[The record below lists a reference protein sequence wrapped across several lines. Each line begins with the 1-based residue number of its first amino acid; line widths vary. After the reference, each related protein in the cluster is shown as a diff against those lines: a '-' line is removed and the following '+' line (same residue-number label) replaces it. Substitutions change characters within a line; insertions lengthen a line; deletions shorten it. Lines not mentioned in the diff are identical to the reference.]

1 MLERLELANVGPA
14 PAMSLDL
21 APRFNLFTGDNGLG
35 KSFLLDVA
43 WWALTRRWPQE
54 VNPRMTSGLPAQ
66 PRDPAAP
73 AKIHLR
79 VRSATTDVEYE
90 AAYSSAD
97 GAWKGN
103 RGRPWAPGLVV
114 YAHADGSF
122 SVWDPVRNYWN
133 RRSGAAPAE
142 RRPAYVFTEAEV
154 WDGLWNQS
162 ASRPVPVCNG
172 LLYDWAHWINAGDD
186 RAEAMATA
194 LRALAPTAAD
204 TFVPGPLVRLSLQDA
219 REIPSIVTRGHA
231 GPVPV
236 LHASAGVRRAVALA
250 YMLTWA
256 RSEHRLAVQQT
267 GRPSARQAIILFDE
281 VESHLHPRWQRSM
294 LKSLREAGGA
304 IFAGMDFQ
312 YLVST
317 HSPLVLASA
326 EPWFDAAQDAWFD
339 IDLAGDPPRVTL
351 QRRPYVPLGTAG
363 HWLTS
368 EAFDLATDRGSVEA
382 EEAVLRARAVLRE
395 RAPRLDAVME
405 VHDGLRRTL
414 PELDPFWVRWNA
426 FVERCGGEP

>member
-1 MLERLELANVGPA
+1 MLESLKLVNVGPA
-14 PAMSLDL
+14 PEMALQL

-73 AKIHLR
+73 SRINLR
-79 VRSATTDVEYE
+79 VQSATTAKQYE
-90 AAYSSAD
+90 ATYSKAD
-97 GAWKGN
+97 GTWK
-103 RGRPWAPGLVV
+103 RSPGRPWAPGLVV

-133 RRSGAAPAE
+133 RRDDAGAKE

-154 WDGLWNQS
+154 WDGLWNQN

-172 LLYDWAHWINAGDD
+172 LLYDWAHWINAKDA
-186 RAEAMATA
+186 RAEAMAA
-194 LRALAPTAAD
+194 VLKALAPTPAE
-204 TFVPGPLVRLSLQDA
+204 TFAPGPLVRLSLQDA
-219 REIPSIVTRGHA
+219 REIPSIATHHA

-250 YMLTWA
+250 YMITWA
-256 RSEHRLAVQQT
+256 HSEHQLAVAQT
-267 GRPSARQAIILFDE
+267 GRRSARRVIVLFDE

-294 LKSLREAGGA
+294 LKSLQEAGSA
-304 IFAGMDFQ
+304 IFADVDFQ

-326 EPWFDAAQDAWFD
+326 EPWFDEEKDAWFD
-339 IDLAGDPPRVTL
+339 IDLAGDPPQVCL
-351 QRRPYVPLGTAG
+351 QRRPYVRHGTADD
-363 HWLTS
+363 WLTS
-368 EAFDLATDRGSVEA
+368 EAFDLATDRGSIEA
-382 EEAVLRARAVLRE
+382 EEAVLRAMEVLRQP
-395 RAPRLDAVME
+395 APPELDTVME

-426 FVERCGGEP
+426 FVERCGAEP

>member
-73 AKIHLR
+73 AKILLR

-90 AAYSSAD
+90 ATYSSAD

-133 RRSGAAPAE
+133 RRTGAAE

-172 LLYDWAHWINAGDD
+172 LLYDWAHWINARDD
-186 RAEAMATA
+186 RAEAMATV

-267 GRPSARQAIILFDE
+267 SHAPARRTIILFDE

-294 LKSLREAGGA
+294 LKSLQEAGGA

>member
-1 MLERLELANVGPA
+1 MLERLKLANVGPA
-14 PAMSLDL
+14 PEMTLEL

-54 VNPRMTSGLPAQ
+54 VNSRMTSGLPAQ
-66 PRDPAAP
+66 PRDPAA
-73 AKIHLR
+73 AATIHLR

-90 AAYSSAD
+90 ATYAKAD

-103 RGRPWAPGLVV
+103 RGRPWAPGIVV

-122 SVWDPVRNYWN
+122 SVWDPVRNYSG
-133 RRSGAAPAE
+133 RRSGAGAAE

-162 ASRPVPVCNG
+162 ATRPVPVCNG
-172 LLYDWAHWINAGDD
+172 LLYDWAHWINAKDE
-186 RAEAMATA
+186 RAEAMATV
-194 LRALAPTAAD
+194 LHALAPAPED
-204 TFVPGPLVRLSLQDA
+204 TLAPGPLVRHALHDA
-219 REIPSIVTRGHA
+219 REIPSIQTRHA
-231 GPVPV
+231 GAVPV

-256 RSEHRLAVQQT
+256 RSEHQLAVEQT
-267 GRPSARQAIILFDE
+267 GRPSARQAIVLFDE
-281 VESHLHPRWQRSM
+281 VESHLHPRWQRSV
-294 LKSLREAGGA
+294 LKSLQEASGA
-304 IFAGMDFQ
+304 IFAGVDCQ

-317 HSPLVLASA
+317 HSALVLASA
-326 EPWFDAAQDAWFD
+326 EPWFDVEKDAWFD
-339 IDLAGDPPRVTL
+339 IDLTGDPPRACL

-368 EAFDLATDRGSVEA
+368 EAFDLATDRGSPEA
-382 EEAVLRARAVLRE
+382 EEAVLRAREVLRE
-395 RAPRLDAVME
+395 PEPALEVVRDVDA
-405 VHDGLRRTL
+405 GLRRTL

-426 FVERCGGEP
+426 FLEHCGVGEP

>member
-14 PAMSLDL
+14 PAMSFDL

-79 VRSATTDVEYE
+79 VRSATTDMEYE
-90 AAYSSAD
+90 ATYSSAD

-122 SVWDPVRNYWN
+122 SVWDPARNYWN
-133 RRSGAAPAE
+133 RRTGAAE

-172 LLYDWAHWINAGDD
+172 LLYDWAHWINARDD
-186 RAEAMATA
+186 RAEAMATV

-256 RSEHRLAVQQT
+256 RSEHRLAVQRT
-267 GRPSARQAIILFDE
+267 SHAPARRTIILFDE

-294 LKSLREAGGA
+294 LKSLQEAGGA

-395 RAPRLDAVME
+395 REPRLDAVME

>member
-90 AAYSSAD
+90 ATYSSAD

-122 SVWDPVRNYWN
+122 SVWDPARNYWN
-133 RRSGAAPAE
+133 RRTGAAE

-172 LLYDWAHWINAGDD
+172 LLYDWAHWINARDD
-186 RAEAMATA
+186 RAEAMAMA
-194 LRALAPTAAD
+194 LRALVPAAAD

-256 RSEHRLAVQQT
+256 RSEHRLAVQRT
-267 GRPSARQAIILFDE
+267 GHAPARRTIILFDE

-294 LKSLREAGGA
+294 LKSLQEAGGA

>member
-79 VRSATTDVEYE
+79 VRSTTTDVEYE
-90 AAYSSAD
+90 ATYSSAD

-103 RGRPWAPGLVV
+103 RGRPWASGLVV

-133 RRSGAAPAE
+133 PSSDTDAAE

-154 WDGLWNQS
+154 WDGLWNRS

-172 LLYDWAHWINAGDD
+172 LLYDWAHWINAKDD
-186 RAEAMATA
+186 RAEAMATV
-194 LRALAPTAAD
+194 LRALAPTVAD
-204 TFVPGPLVRLSLQDA
+204 AFAPGPLVRLSLQDA
-219 REIPSIVTRGHA
+219 REIPSIVTRGHP
-231 GPVPV
+231 GPVPI

-256 RSEHRLAVQQT
+256 RSEHRLAVQRT
-267 GRPSARQAIILFDE
+267 SHAPARRTIILFDE

-294 LKSLREAGGA
+294 LKSLQEAGGA

-339 IDLAGDPPRVTL
+339 IDVAGDPPRVAL

-382 EEAVLRARAVLRE
+382 EEAVLRAREVLRE
-395 RAPRLDAVME
+395 PEPRLDAVMA

>member
-90 AAYSSAD
+90 ATYSSAD

-103 RGRPWAPGLVV
+103 RSRPWAPGLVV

-122 SVWDPVRNYWN
+122 SVWDPARNYWN
-133 RRSGAAPAE
+133 RRTGAAE

-172 LLYDWAHWINAGDD
+172 LLYDWAHWINARDD
-186 RAEAMATA
+186 RAEAMATV

-256 RSEHRLAVQQT
+256 RSEHRLAVQRT
-267 GRPSARQAIILFDE
+267 SHAPARRTIILFDE

-294 LKSLREAGGA
+294 LKSLQEAGGA

>member
-1 MLERLELANVGPA
+1 MLERLQLANVGPA
-14 PAMSLDL
+14 PEMTLEL

-73 AKIHLR
+73 AAIHLR
-79 VRSATTDVEYE
+79 IRSATTDVEYE
-90 AAYSSAD
+90 ASYAKAE
-97 GAWKGN
+97 GVWKGS
-103 RGRPWAPGLVV
+103 RGRPWAPGVVV

-122 SVWDPVRNYWN
+122 SVWDPVRNYWG
-133 RRSGAAPAE
+133 RRSGAGAAE

-162 ASRPVPVCNG
+162 AARPVPVCNG
-172 LLYDWAHWINAGDD
+172 LLVDWAHWINAKDE
-186 RAEAMATA
+186 RAEAMATV
-194 LRALAPTAAD
+194 LEALAPSPAD
-204 TFVPGPLVRLSLQDA
+204 AFAPGPLVRHALHDA
-219 REIPSIVTRGHA
+219 REIPSIETRYA
-231 GPVPV
+231 GAVPV

-256 RSEHRLAVQQT
+256 RSEHKLAAARA
-267 GRPSARQAIILFDE
+267 GRPSARQAIVLFDE
-281 VESHLHPRWQRSM
+281 VESHLHPRWQRSI
-294 LKSLREAGGA
+294 LKSLQEASGA
-304 IFAGMDFQ
+304 IFAGLDCQ

-317 HSPLVLASA
+317 HSALVLASA
-326 EPWFDAAQDAWFD
+326 EPWFDAEKDAWFD
-339 IDLAGDPPRVTL
+339 IDLAGEPPRVCL
-351 QRRPYVPLGTAG
+351 QRRRFVPLGTPG

-368 EAFDLATDRGSVEA
+368 EAFDLATDRGSTEA
-382 EEAVLRARAVLRE
+382 EEAVLRAREVLRE
-395 RAPRLDAVME
+395 PEPALEAVKDVDA
-405 VHDGLRRTL
+405 GLRRTL

-426 FVERCGGEP
+426 FLERCGIGEP

>member
-1 MLERLELANVGPA
+1 MEPERLA
-14 PAMSLDL
+14 
-21 APRFNLFTGDNGLG
+21 
-35 KSFLLDVA
+35 
-43 WWALTRRWPQE
+43 
-54 VNPRMTSGLPAQ
+54 
-66 PRDPAAP
+66 
-73 AKIHLR
+73 
-79 VRSATTDVEYE
+79 
-90 AAYSSAD
+90 
-97 GAWKGN
+97 
-103 RGRPWAPGLVV
+103 
-114 YAHADGSF
+114 
-122 SVWDPVRNYWN
+122 
-133 RRSGAAPAE
+133 
-142 RRPAYVFTEAEV
+142 
-154 WDGLWNQS
+154 
-162 ASRPVPVCNG
+162 PVPVCNG
-172 LLYDWAHWINAGDD
+172 LLYDWAHWINARDD
-186 RAEAMATA
+186 RAEAMATV

-256 RSEHRLAVQQT
+256 RSEHRLAVQRT
-267 GRPSARQAIILFDE
+267 SHAPARRTIILFDE

-294 LKSLREAGGA
+294 LKSLQEAGGA

>member
-1 MLERLELANVGPA
+1 MLERLRLTNVGPA
-14 PAMSLDL
+14 PDMTLEL

-54 VNPRMTSGLPAQ
+54 VNPRMTSGLPAR
-66 PRDPAAP
+66 PHDPAVA
-73 AKIHLR
+73 AKIQLR
-79 VRSATTDVEYE
+79 VRSATSDVEYE
-90 AAYSSAD
+90 ATYSKAD

-133 RRSGAAPAE
+133 RRSGTGAAE
-142 RRPAYVFTEAEV
+142 RRPAYVLTEAEV

-162 ASRPVPVCNG
+162 AARPVPVCNG
-172 LLYDWAHWINAGDD
+172 LLYDWAHWINAKDD
-186 RAEAMATA
+186 RAEAMAA
-194 LRALAPTAAD
+194 VLQALAPSPAD
-204 TFVPGPLVRLSLQDA
+204 TFAPGPLVRLSLHDA
-219 REIPSIVTRGHA
+219 REIPSVVTPHA
-231 GPVPV
+231 DAVPV

-250 YMLTWA
+250 YMITWA
-256 RSEHRLAVQQT
+256 RSEHQLAVKQT
-267 GRPSARQAIILFDE
+267 GRPSARQAIVLFDE
-281 VESHLHPRWQRSM
+281 VESHLHPRWQRSI
-294 LKSLREAGGA
+294 LKSLQAAGSA
-304 IFAGMDFQ
+304 IFAGVDFQ

-326 EPWFDAAQDAWFD
+326 EPWFDAERDAWFD
-339 IDLAGDPPRVTL
+339 IDYSGEPPRIHL

-368 EAFDLATDRGSVEA
+368 EAFDLATDRGSLEA
-382 EEAVLRARAVLRE
+382 EAAILKARAILRDPE
-395 RAPRLDAVME
+395 PQLDAVMK
-405 VHDGLRRTL
+405 VHDDLCKTL
-414 PELDPFWVRWNA
+414 PGLDPFWVRWNA
-426 FVERCGGEP
+426 FVERCGGTL

>member
-1 MLERLELANVGPA
+1 MLESLKLANVGPA
-14 PAMSLDL
+14 PQMTLHL

-43 WWALTRRWPQE
+43 WWALTQSWPQE

-66 PRDPAAP
+66 PRDHTKAAN
-73 AKIHLR
+73 IHLQVLYDR
-79 VRSATTDVEYE
+79 ASVECK
-90 AAYSSAD
+90 ADYSMD
-97 GAWKGN
+97 ERMWM
-103 RGRPWAPGLVV
+103 RDEDRPWARGIVV

-122 SVWDPVRNYWN
+122 SVWDPIRNYGKE
-133 RRSGAAPAE
+133 RIGIVAMS

-154 WDGLWNQS
+154 WDGLWDQN
-162 ASRPVPVCNG
+162 ATRPVPVCNG
-172 LLYDWAHWINAGDD
+172 LLYDWANWINAQD
-186 RAEAMATA
+186 REAEAMATI
-194 LRALAPTAAD
+194 LRALAPTPAE
-204 TFVPGPLVRLSLQDA
+204 TFAPGPLVRLSLDDA
-219 REIPSIVTRGHA
+219 RAIPSLVTHHA

-256 RSEHRLAVQQT
+256 YTEHQLAAKQT
-267 GRPSARQAIILFDE
+267 GRSFAQQVIILFDE
-281 VESHLHPRWQRSM
+281 VESHLHPRWQRSI
-294 LKSLREAGGA
+294 LTSLQEAGSA
-304 IFAGMDFQ
+304 IFAEVDFQ

-326 EPWFDAAQDAWFD
+326 KSWFDAEKDAWFD
-339 IDLAGDPPRVTL
+339 IDLAGDPPQVCL
-351 QRRPYVPLGTAG
+351 QKRPYVPLGTAG

-382 EEAVLRARAVLRE
+382 EDAILKAKAILRE
-395 RAPRLDAVME
+395 PEPALDAVME
-405 VHDGLRRTL
+405 VDDRLRRTL

-426 FVERCGGEP
+426 FVEQCGAEP

>member
-1 MLERLELANVGPA
+1 MLERLKLTNVGPA
-14 PAMSLDL
+14 PDMTLEL

-54 VNPRMTSGLPAQ
+54 VNPRMTSGLPAR
-66 PRDPAAP
+66 PHDAAGA

-79 VRSATTDVEYE
+79 VRSATSDVEYE
-90 AAYSSAD
+90 ATYSKAD

-133 RRSGAAPAE
+133 QRSGTGAAE
-142 RRPAYVFTEAEV
+142 RRPAYVLTEAEV

-162 ASRPVPVCNG
+162 AARPVPVCNG
-172 LLYDWAHWINAGDD
+172 LLYDWAHWINAKDD
-186 RAEAMATA
+186 RAEAMAA
-194 LRALAPTAAD
+194 VLQALAPSPAD
-204 TFVPGPLVRLSLQDA
+204 TFAPGPLVRLSLHDA
-219 REIPSIVTRGHA
+219 REIPSVVTPHA
-231 GPVPV
+231 DAVPV

-250 YMLTWA
+250 YMITWA
-256 RSEHRLAVQQT
+256 RSEHQLAVKQT
-267 GRPSARQAIILFDE
+267 GRPAARQAIVLFDE
-281 VESHLHPRWQRSM
+281 VESHLHPRWQRSI
-294 LKSLREAGGA
+294 LKSLQAAGSA
-304 IFAGMDFQ
+304 IFADVDFQ

-326 EPWFDAAQDAWFD
+326 EPWFDAERDAWFD
-339 IDLAGDPPRVTL
+339 IDLAGEPPRVYL

-368 EAFDLATDRGSVEA
+368 EAFDLATDRGSLEA
-382 EEAVLRARAVLRE
+382 EEAVLRAREILRE
-395 RAPRLDAVME
+395 PEPKLDAVMRA
-405 VHDGLRRTL
+405 HDGLLKTL

-426 FVERCGGEP
+426 FVERCEGTP

>member
-1 MLERLELANVGPA
+1 MLERLTLANVGPA
-14 PAMSLDL
+14 PAMTLEL

-54 VNPRMTSGLPAQ
+54 VNPRMISGLPAQ
-66 PRDPAAP
+66 PHNPAAP
-73 AKIHLR
+73 AKIHLQ

-90 AAYSSAD
+90 ATYSKAD
-97 GAWKGN
+97 GTWKGP

-122 SVWDPVRNYWN
+122 SVWDPVRNYGN
-133 RRSGAAPAE
+133 PRSSADAAK

-162 ASRPVPVCNG
+162 AARPVPVCNG
-172 LLYDWAHWINAGDD
+172 LLYDWAHWINAKDH
-186 RAEAMATA
+186 RAEAMAA
-194 LRALAPTAAD
+194 VLQALAPTPAD
-204 TFVPGPLVRLSLQDA
+204 TFAPGPLVRLSLYDA
-219 REIPSIVTRGHA
+219 REIPSIVTHHA
-231 GPVPV
+231 GAVPVP
-236 LHASAGVRRAVALA
+236 HASAGVRRAVALA

-256 RSEHRLAVQQT
+256 RSEHQLAVEQT
-267 GRPSARQAIILFDE
+267 GRPSARQAIVLFDE
-281 VESHLHPRWQRSM
+281 VESHLHPRWQRSI
-294 LKSLREAGGA
+294 LKSLQEAGSA
-304 IFAGMDFQ
+304 IFADVGFQ

-326 EPWFDAAQDAWFD
+326 EPWFDAEKDAWFD
-339 IDLAGDPPRVTL
+339 IDLAGDPPQVGL

-368 EAFDLATDRGSVEA
+368 EAFDLATDRGSLEA
-382 EEAVLRARAVLRE
+382 EEAVLRAREVLRE
-395 RAPRLDAVME
+395 PAPGLDAVME

-426 FVERCGGEP
+426 FVEQCGGDP

>member
-14 PAMSLDL
+14 PAMSFDL

-90 AAYSSAD
+90 ATYSSAD

-122 SVWDPVRNYWN
+122 SVWDPARNYWN
-133 RRSGAAPAE
+133 RRTGAAE

-172 LLYDWAHWINAGDD
+172 LLYDWAHWINARDD
-186 RAEAMATA
+186 RAEAMATV

-256 RSEHRLAVQQT
+256 RSEHRLAVQRT
-267 GRPSARQAIILFDE
+267 SHAPARRTIILFDE

-294 LKSLREAGGA
+294 LKSLQEAGGA

>member
-90 AAYSSAD
+90 ATYSSAD

-122 SVWDPVRNYWN
+122 SVWDPARNYWN
-133 RRSGAAPAE
+133 RRTGAAE

-172 LLYDWAHWINAGDD
+172 LLYDWAHWINARDD
-186 RAEAMATA
+186 RAEAMATV

-267 GRPSARQAIILFDE
+267 SHAPARRTIILFDE

-294 LKSLREAGGA
+294 LKSLQEAGGA